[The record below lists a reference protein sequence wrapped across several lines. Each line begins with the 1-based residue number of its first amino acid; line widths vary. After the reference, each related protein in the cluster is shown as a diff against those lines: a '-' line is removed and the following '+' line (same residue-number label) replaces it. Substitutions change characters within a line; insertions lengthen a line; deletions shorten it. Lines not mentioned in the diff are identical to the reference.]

1 MKKFI
6 YGGVQILPQKVC
18 ERELIHV
25 MAMQKTQILPHIRSM
40 NFRPKFVEISD
51 HVSKPKFY
59 YIENQILPQFFGSK
73 SNNDSFCGKI

>member
-1 MKKFI
+1 
-6 YGGVQILPQKVC
+6 
-18 ERELIHV
+18 
-25 MAMQKTQILPHIRSM
+25 MQKTFILLHIRAM
-40 NFRPKFVEISD
+40 NFRSKFVEISD